1 MVIEE
6 DIEKLQE
13 RKTKLLKRKQSLKE
27 KANEEAT
34 KVDNHKCVVYI

>member
-13 RKTKLLKRKQSLKE
+13 KKSKLLKRKQALKE

-34 KVDNHKCVVYI
+34 KVDNHKFVFYI